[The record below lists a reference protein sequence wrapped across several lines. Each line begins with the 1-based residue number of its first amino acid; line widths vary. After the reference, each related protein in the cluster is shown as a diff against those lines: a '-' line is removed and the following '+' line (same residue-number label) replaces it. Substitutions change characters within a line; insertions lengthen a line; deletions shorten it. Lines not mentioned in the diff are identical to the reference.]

1 MNKHLLSFVALMG
14 LGMCANATEAVEVL
28 QSRNL
33 ADGVTQQMVK
43 NEKGQLYR
51 RYVGVNAP
59 KSAQSNAEGT
69 ASDNATQL
77 FFESFEGFATE
88 GKDLNWIPST
98 WSKIIAPGN
107 EPTADMISHNI
118 NNSWYCYYTG
128 DGKFTPQSPDGECDA
143 FIHFGYENKQYNVK
157 PVAQDE
163 WLITPTIQMKESG
176 EHYLDFLLAA
186 SYFDCYDVSNDFD
199 WTSMTFSKRVKV
211 NTMKV
216 MATTDN
222 GTTWQQVFDLVDDV
236 AAYKT
241 DRECYDTEFTTY
253 LRYQVDVSEL
263 TGKSVKFAFRY
274 TRNEG
279 DWVGNSMAV
288 DAVKVLHKE
297 ASSVND
303 VKKAGATVTKNGNVF
318 TVCGDA
324 KAVDVYNVAG
334 QKMAS
339 VALPTNGT
347 IDASAWASGIYI
359 FRFSDGSAVK
369 VAK

>member
-14 LGMCANATEAVEVL
+14 IGLCANAADAVEVL

-33 ADGVTQQMVK
+33 ANGVTQQEVK

-51 RYVGVNAP
+51 RYVGENAP
-59 KSAQSNAEGT
+59 KGVKSNADAT
-69 ASDNATQL
+69 SSDNATQL
-77 FFESFEGFATE
+77 FYESFEGFATE

-98 WSKIIAPGN
+98 WSKKIAPGN
-107 EPTADMISHNI
+107 EPTAEMISHNI

-128 DGKFTPQSPDGECDA
+128 DGNFTPKSTDGECDA
-143 FIHFGYENKQYNVK
+143 FIHYGYENKQYGVK

-186 SYFDCYDVSNDFD
+186 SYFDCYDVSNDWD
-199 WTSMTFSKRVKV
+199 WTTMAFSKRVKV

-216 MATTDN
+216 MASTD
-222 GTTWQQVFDLVDDV
+222 GGETWQQEFDLVDDV
-236 AAYKT
+236 LASLT
-241 DRECYDTEFTTY
+241 DRQCYDTEFTTY
-253 LRYQVDVSEL
+253 LRYQVNVSEL
-263 TGKSVKFAFRY
+263 AGKNVKFAFRY
-274 TRNEG
+274 VRNEG

-303 VKKAGATVTKNGNVF
+303 VKKDYTFVTKNGNVF
-318 TVCGDA
+318 SVSGNA

-339 VALPTNGT
+339 VALSANGT
-347 IDASAWASGIYI
+347 IDASAWADGIYI